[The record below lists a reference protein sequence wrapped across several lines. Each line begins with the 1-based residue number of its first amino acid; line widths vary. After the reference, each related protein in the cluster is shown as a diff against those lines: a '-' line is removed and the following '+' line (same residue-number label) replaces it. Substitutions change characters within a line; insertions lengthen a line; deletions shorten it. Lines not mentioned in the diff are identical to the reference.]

1 MKTLVLGLGNDLL
14 SDDAVGLKVVR
25 ELGQITGRPDVE
37 VQETCLASLELLD
50 LLVGFDRAILVDA
63 VLTET
68 GSVGDIYE
76 LSPESLDIGL
86 TPTSLHHVDLPNVLA
101 MGKGLGL
108 KMPEEVHILA
118 VKAKDITTFGGPCC
132 AEVEA
137 AVPRILDLIEAQL
150 ATAA

>member
-1 MKTLVLGLGNDLL
+1 MKTLVLGLGNDML
-14 SDDAVGLKVVR
+14 SDDAIGLKVVR
-25 ELGQITGRPDVE
+25 ELARVNSRPDVE

-68 GSVGDIYE
+68 GSVGDIYD
-76 LSPESLDIGL
+76 LSPESLDIGS

-101 MGKGLGL
+101 MGTGLGL
-108 KMPEEVHILA
+108 KMPEDVRILA
-118 VKAKDITTFGGPCC
+118 VKADDITTFGGPCC

-137 AVPRILDLIEAQL
+137 AVPRILDLIEARL
-150 ATAA
+150 ST